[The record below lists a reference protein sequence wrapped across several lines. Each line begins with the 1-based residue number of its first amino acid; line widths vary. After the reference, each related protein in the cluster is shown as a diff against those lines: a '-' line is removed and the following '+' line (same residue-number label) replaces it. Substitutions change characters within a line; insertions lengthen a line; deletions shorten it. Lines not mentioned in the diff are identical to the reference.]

1 MKPPHPITWRCFIG
15 GTGQYRKFELGTAA
29 RIRTDSIRGV
39 GKVPVEEDIVENY
52 APEIVQLHLHGIY
65 RGHEGVRDGHRMLRE
80 SLPEGKFESRKAPTR
95 FWSEMEKYGSNH
107 LLQSRKKIL
116 HRKMVDVLKIQRTIS
131 LRKAP
136 REIHSFTEEADSGS
150 GRGKSNGTA

>member
-15 GTGQYRKFELGTAA
+15 GTGPIPQ
-29 RIRTDSIRGV
+29 IRTWDGSSDTYDSIRGV
-39 GKVPVEEDIVENY
+39 GKVPVEEDISRITR
-52 APEIVQLHLHGIY
+52 PEIVQLTCMGFI
-65 RGHEGVRDGHRMLRE
+65 GDTKVCDGHRMLRE
-80 SLPEGKFESRKAPTR
+80 SLPEGK
-95 FWSEMEKYGSNH
+95 WSEMEKYGSNH